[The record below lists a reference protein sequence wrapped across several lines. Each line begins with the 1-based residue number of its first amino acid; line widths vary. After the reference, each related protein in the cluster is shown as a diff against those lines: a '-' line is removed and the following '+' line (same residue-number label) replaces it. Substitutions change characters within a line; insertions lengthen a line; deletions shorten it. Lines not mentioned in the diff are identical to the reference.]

1 MHAHTTLS
9 IHVQYLLLLC
19 VHESLLPPPKEKFLD
34 GTLLTIPCMEYLLH
48 SLAESNMDLWRLHI
62 ALVM

>member
-19 VHESLLPPPKEKFLD
+19 VHESLLPSKEKFLD
-34 GTLLTIPCMEYLLH
+34 GTLQGAI
-48 SLAESNMDLWRLHI
+48 
-62 ALVM
+62 LVAVFFR